1 MEKQKVAEKEAETL
15 KKRAVSDAEKD
26 AKVSEILMTQ
36 RVREQESIKR
46 QQEIQNEIFL
56 AKERSLTD
64 AAFYRFVGTFN
75 LKFLTGL
82 NTIWKLLFH
91 QSADVDFS
99 SHNAY
104 LLILYCLYFLESE
117 ILLVF
122 RISEEIHDTI
132 CEIVMFF
139 VRAQFHS

>member
-75 LKFLTGL
+75 LKFLTDL
-82 NTIWKLLFH
+82 NRIWKLLFH
-91 QSADVDFS
+91 QWSSRCRLFQSQRLYTYIVCISWKVRFS
-99 SHNAY
+99 WY
-104 LLILYCLYFLESE
+104 LEF
-117 ILLVF
+117 
-122 RISEEIHDTI
+122 
-132 CEIVMFF
+132 
-139 VRAQFHS
+139 

>member
-1 MEKQKVAEKEAETL
+1 MLIAVEKQKVAEKEAETL

-75 LKFLTGL
+75 LKYLTGL

-91 QSADVDFS
+91 QWS
-99 SHNAY
+99 SRCRFFQSLCLCTY
-104 LLILYCLYFLESE
+104 IILFVFLGK
-117 ILLVF
+117 
-122 RISEEIHDTI
+122 
-132 CEIVMFF
+132 
-139 VRAQFHS
+139 